1 MKGPGP
7 IPHGLHP
14 DADRA
19 GRGTGALIYALLVL
33 TAVYCFAFV
42 DRQILN
48 LLVGP
53 IKRQF
58 GASDPQIGY
67 LLGPAFIFSYASLGL
82 PAGWLVDRANR
93 RNLVFGA
100 GIIWGIGTMAAAF
113 VTSYEAL
120 FVSRLVVGGSEAFLF
135 PAGMSMIADIFDKR
149 RLPVA
154 TSVFLASP
162 YIGGGLAL
170 ICGGLVLQWTE
181 SLASVPLLLG
191 TSVPGWQFT
200 FIIIGLI
207 GLLPVLLLPTI
218 REPARDRIDRD
229 DVAPDTQQFGFV
241 QGLGYMLR
249 RWRYYIMFFFG
260 AACSSLVLTTVSA
273 WAPTFLTRSFGMDPA
288 AIGVRY
294 GTLVLVF
301 GLAGGL
307 LSPLINA
314 LIARRHPLDSTM
326 RTVRL
331 GPAMVVLSAIG
342 LWFSTSQMTALV
354 CLACLTFAYSFPLSM
369 AGTSLQLATPSRLR
383 GTASAAYFVIVSLIG
398 HGIGPTLVP
407 LVTRHVFGDE
417 ARVGE
422 ALAIIAGL
430 FGLLA
435 FGLLSAALRGFQIE
449 RGLRERPAGFK
460 EF

>member
-1 MKGPGP
+1 M
-7 IPHGLHP
+7 
-14 DADRA
+14 
-19 GRGTGALIYALLVL
+19 

-53 IKRQF
+53 IKREF
-58 GASDPQIGY
+58 AASDSQIGY

-82 PAGWLVDRANR
+82 PAGWWVDRTNR

-100 GIIWGIGTMAAAF
+100 GIVWGLGTMAAAF

-120 FVSRLVVGGSEAFLF
+120 FLSRLVVGGSEAFLF
-135 PAGMSMIADIFDKR
+135 PAGMSMIADMFDKR

-170 ICGGLVLQWTE
+170 IFGGLVLQWTE
-181 SLASVPLLLG
+181 SLPQVALPLIG
-191 TSVPGWQFT
+191 GIPGWQFT
-200 FIIIGLI
+200 FIIIGLV

-218 REPARDRIDRD
+218 HEPARDRHDAD
-229 DVAPDTQQFGFV
+229 EAAADTRRYGFV
-241 QGLGYMLR
+241 QGLAYMAQ
-249 RWRYYIMFFFG
+249 RWRYYFAFFFG

-273 WAPTFLTRSFGMDPA
+273 WAPTFLTRSFGMNPA
-288 AIGVRY
+288 AIGVNY
-294 GTLVLVF
+294 GSLVLVF
-301 GLAGGL
+301 GLGGGL
-307 LSPLINA
+307 LSPIVNA
-314 LIARRHPLDSTM
+314 FIARRHPLDSTM

-331 GPAMVVLSAIG
+331 GPVMVMLSALC
-342 LWFSTSQMTALV
+342 LWFSTSQTMALV

-369 AGTSLQLATPSRLR
+369 AGTSLQLATPPRLR
-383 GTASAAYFVIVSLIG
+383 GSASAAYFVIVSLIG
-398 HGIGPTLVP
+398 HGVGPTLVP
-407 LVTRHVFGDE
+407 LVTHNIFGDE

-422 ALAIIAGL
+422 ALALIAFV
-430 FGLLA
+430 FGVLA
-435 FGLLSAALRGFQIE
+435 FCLLSFALRGFQIE
-449 RGLRERPAGFK
+449 RGLREHPAVPK